1 MAKDATTD
9 AEALRPAP
17 SSVAAAIGPLL
28 VRQHR
33 CDTAVAECTEGGRWP
48 PPCADRREP
57 GSARFFHGPSTQ
69 RMTDNKKPGQAGLF
83 SVGLASPQ
91 AGKLNPITWRQRPKQ
106 RQQPSWRPCDGPSWQ
121 PSWREPK
128 QRQQEPK
135 QRFQRRKRP
144 QRTSRQSG
152 RRSVFS
158 WFTPNEERGTLVCVT
173 TRSWPGCEVSTWH
186 AEGPLTPSAHFL
198 LIRNGLHAAISSP
211 PTFLLAPRAPRHAG
225 CLWKARASR
234 RQKTPPGRPRRSR

>member
-1 MAKDATTD
+1 LWGAQTP
-9 AEALRPAP
+9 ALKASKTRQEKARP
-17 SSVAAAIGPLL
+17 
-28 VRQHR
+28 
-33 CDTAVAECTEGGRWP
+33 
-48 PPCADRREP
+48 EP
-57 GSARFFHGPSTQ
+57 GLYPLPRSDR
-69 RMTDNKKPGQAGLF
+69 
-83 SVGLASPQ
+83 
-91 AGKLNPITWRQRPKQ
+91 ITSKQRPMQ
-106 RQQPSWRPCDGPSWQ
+106 RQQPSWPSWPCEPSWQ
-121 PSWREPK
+121 PWQEPK
-128 QRQQEPK
+128 RWRQRQQEPK
-135 QRFQRRKRP
+135 QRFQRRKRQ

-198 LIRNGLHAAISSP
+198 LIRNGLHAAIWSP
-211 PTFLLAPRAPRHAG
+211 PTFPLAPRAPRHAG